1 MEFKNRKLAFYRK
14 IYFISVGILGVI
26 KIGII
31 VLNDRMF
38 LVAPCKNFVYQM
50 LLIIELV

>member
-1 MEFKNRKLAFYRK
+1 MEFKKRKPAFYPK
-14 IYFISVGILGVI
+14 IFFTSVGILGAI

-31 VLNDRMF
+31 VLIYRMF
-38 LVAPCKNFVYQM
+38 LVAPCMNFVYLL

>member
-1 MEFKNRKLAFYRK
+1 MEFKKRKLAFYRE
-14 IYFISVGILGVI
+14 IYFILVGILGVI

-31 VLNDRMF
+31 VLKYRMF
-38 LVAPCKNFVYQM
+38 LDAPCKNFVYQM